1 MMWIKNILAFVLLM
15 YLTACT
21 QTEPVYSKLSSD
33 GVILAFGDSLT
44 YGTGAA
50 PKNSYPAILSQ
61 LTGHTV
67 INAGIPGEISENGL
81 RRLPKLLDQHHPELL
96 VLTHGANDILRKLP
110 LDKARKNLETMVQLA
125 QQRNIK
131 VVMLAVP
138 SFNVLVLNS
147 APFYQQVAETYKVP
161 IDLDVLADVIGDRSL
176 KSDRVH
182 PNDAGYRVMAEN
194 IFTLL
199 QRSGAL

>member
-1 MMWIKNILAFVLLM
+1 MWIKNSVIAVLFICLA
-15 YLTACT
+15 ACT
-21 QTEPVYSKLSSD
+21 QAEPVYNKLSSD

-44 YGTGAA
+44 YGTGAS

-61 LTGHTV
+61 LTGYSV

-81 RRLPKLLDQHHPELL
+81 RRLPSLLDQHQPELL
-96 VLTHGANDILRKLP
+96 ILTHGANDILRKLS
-110 LDKARKNLETMVQLA
+110 LDKARKNLEAMVQLA

-138 SFNVLVLNS
+138 SFNVLALNS
-147 APFYQQVAETYKVP
+147 APFYSQVAEAYQVP
-161 IDLDVLADVIGDRSL
+161 VDLDTLADIIGQRSL

-182 PNDAGYRVMAEN
+182 PNAAGYRVMAEN
-194 IFTLL
+194 VFSLL

>member
-1 MMWIKNILAFVLLM
+1 MWIKNIVALVVVI

-21 QTEPVYSKLSSD
+21 QAEPVYNKLSSD

-44 YGTGAA
+44 YGTGAS
-50 PKNSYPAILSQ
+50 PKNSYPTILSQ

-67 INAGIPGEISENGL
+67 VNAGIPGEISEHGL
-81 RRLPKLLDQHHPELL
+81 RRLPGLLDEHQPELL
-96 VLTHGANDILRKLP
+96 ILTHGANDILRKLP
-110 LDKARKNLETMVQLA
+110 LDKARENLEAMVQLA

-147 APFYQQVAETYKVP
+147 APFYSQVAEGHNVP
-161 IDLDVLADVIGDRSL
+161 IDLDTLADIIGDRSL
-176 KSDRVH
+176 KADRVH

-194 IFTLL
+194 VFKLL
-199 QRSGAL
+199 QSSGAL